1 MPAGWNDGSCAAS
14 DDNQGRS
21 LAWNSDFADD
31 EHDTNGTRSNFV
43 DKSARFVAVGGNRL
57 EGQRFEIAAVF
68 ETSIFHT
75 IRVFNSVDCEAWTSG
90 PTPADGTE
98 QSILMRLCIRI
109 IYRYWSRTVPI
120 QSYE

>member
-1 MPAGWNDGSCAAS
+1 MPAGCNDGSLAAS

-31 EHDTNGTRSNFV
+31 EHDTNGTMSNFV

-75 IRVFNSVDCEAWTSG
+75 IRVFNCEAWTSG
-90 PTPADGTE
+90 PMSADGTE
-98 QSILMRLCIRI
+98 QSILMRLYIRI
-109 IYRYWSRTVPI
+109 IYRYWSRTVSI

>member
-1 MPAGWNDGSCAAS
+1 MPAGCNDGSCSAS

-31 EHDTNGTRSNFV
+31 EQDTNGTMSNFV
-43 DKSARFVAVGGNRL
+43 DKCARFVAVGGNRL

-68 ETSIFHT
+68 ETGIFHA
-75 IRVFNSVDCEAWTSG
+75 IRVFNSDDCEALTSG

-98 QSILMRLCIRI
+98 QSILMRI
-109 IYRYWSRTVPI
+109 IYRYWSGTVSI
-120 QSYE
+120 QNL